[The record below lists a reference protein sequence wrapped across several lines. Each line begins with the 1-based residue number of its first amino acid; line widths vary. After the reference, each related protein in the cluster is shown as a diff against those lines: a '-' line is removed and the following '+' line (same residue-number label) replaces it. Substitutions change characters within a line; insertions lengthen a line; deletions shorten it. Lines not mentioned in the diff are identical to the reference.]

1 MDIDELKLVLANI
14 DEILNNDD
22 LKIIMDGNDID
33 ENQKTE
39 FEGEYIGYISSNFI
53 FNFWYLYLKLNIDE
67 TNKYHYFNFLSWL
80 ENLSNMYDLFRN

>member
-1 MDIDELKLVLANI
+1 
-14 DEILNNDD
+14 
-22 LKIIMDGNDID
+22 MDGIDID

-67 TNKYHYFNFLSWL
+67 TNKYNYFNFLS
-80 ENLSNMYDLFRN
+80 

>member
-22 LKIIMDGNDID
+22 LKIIMYGIDID

-39 FEGEYIGYISSNFI
+39 FEGEYIGYISFNFI
-53 FNFWYLYLKLNIDE
+53 FNFWYLY
-67 TNKYHYFNFLSWL
+67 HW
-80 ENLSNMYDLFRN
+80 

>member
-1 MDIDELKLVLANI
+1 MDIDDLKLVLANI

-39 FEGEYIGYISSNFI
+39 FEGEYIGYILSNFI

-67 TNKYHYFNFLSWL
+67 TNKYHYFNFLFL
-80 ENLSNMYDLFRN
+80 VGKFIKYV